1 MACGTGASNGAAK
14 LRKPMIKRKKR
25 TRQHVIADLSL
36 HHVAYTV
43 VKCGYTLETTQ
54 SDYGYDALLFTYSDS
69 GEVENGNIFVQLK
82 ATDQIS
88 KYRTQKRFLFPVD
101 KKDVDL
107 WQAEL
112 FPVYL
117 ILFDASAE
125 AAYWLYFQKY
135 LQMREVRASGI
146 KGNWLSVEM
155 DAAQIVDEKSVRGWR
170 ADKAEVLAKIGSM
183 KHA

>member
-1 MACGTGASNGAAK
+1 MIQ
-14 LRKPMIKRKKR
+14 RKQR
-25 TRQHVIADLSL
+25 TRQHVIASMSL

-43 VKCGYTLETTQ
+43 VKCGYTLEATQ
-54 SDYGYDALLFTYSDS
+54 SDYGYDGLLFTYGDN

-82 ATDQIS
+82 ATDNIA
-88 KYRTQKRFLFPVD
+88 KYLKETRFSFRAG
-101 KKDVDL
+101 KKDVDS
-107 WQAEL
+107 WQAEP

-135 LQMREVRASGI
+135 LQTHGVQASGI

-155 DAAQIVDEKSVRGWR
+155 DAAQVVDEQSVRGWR

>member
-1 MACGTGASNGAAK
+1 
-14 LRKPMIKRKKR
+14 MIKRKQR

-36 HHVAYTV
+36 HHVAYNV
-43 VKCGYTLETTQ
+43 VKCGYTLEATQ

-82 ATDQIS
+82 ATDHIAKHRKGTS
-88 KYRTQKRFLFPVD
+88 FSFRVG
-101 KKDVDL
+101 KKDVDS
-107 WQAEL
+107 WQDEP

-135 LQMREVRASGI
+135 LQMHGVRACGI
-146 KGNWLSVEM
+146 KGNWISVEM
-155 DAAQIVDEKSVRGWR
+155 DAAQIVDEQSVRSWR
-170 ADKAEVLAKIGSM
+170 ADKAEVLAQIGSM

>member
-1 MACGTGASNGAAK
+1 MIE
-14 LRKPMIKRKKR
+14 RKQR
-25 TRQHVIADLSL
+25 TRRHVIASMSL
-36 HHVAYTV
+36 HHVAYTIA
-43 VKCGYTLETTQ
+43 KCGYTLEATQ

-82 ATDQIS
+82 ATDHIS
-88 KYRTQKRFLFPVD
+88 KYRKRKSFSFSVG

-107 WQAEL
+107 WQDEP

-135 LQMREVRASGI
+135 LQINGVRASGI
-146 KGNWLSVEM
+146 KGNSISIEM
-155 DAAQIVDEKSVRGWR
+155 DAAQIVDENSVHGWR
-170 ADKAEVLAKIGSM
+170 ADKSEVLAQIGSM
-183 KHA
+183 KHV